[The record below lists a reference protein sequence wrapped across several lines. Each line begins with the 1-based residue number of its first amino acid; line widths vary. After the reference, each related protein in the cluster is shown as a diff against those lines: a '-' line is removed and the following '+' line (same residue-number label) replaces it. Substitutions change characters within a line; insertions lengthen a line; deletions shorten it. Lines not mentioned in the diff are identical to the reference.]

1 MKIVDREHLHDFAS
15 ILNILGDPIRLQII
29 FDLMDHDC
37 SVMGLT
43 EHVKISQPLVS
54 HHLRILRDAKI
65 VKATKSGK
73 QVIYS
78 LSSDEAR
85 AIIKLFLEKGDVVY
99 AAS

>member
-1 MKIVDREHLHDFAS
+1 MKVLSKEHLHDFAS
-15 ILNILGDPIRLQII
+15 TLNILGDPIRLQIV

-65 VKATKSGK
+65 VKATKVGK

-78 LSSDEAR
+78 LVDDDVR
-85 AIIKLFLEKGDVVY
+85 DIVNLFIDKGEVIY
-99 AAS
+99 ASC

>member
-1 MKIVDREHLHDFAS
+1 MKVLNKEHLHDFAS
-15 ILNILGDPIRLQII
+15 TLNILGDPIRLQII
-29 FDLMDHDC
+29 FDLMNHDC

-65 VKATKSGK
+65 VKATKLGK

-78 LSSDEAR
+78 LVDEDVKD
-85 AIIKLFLEKGDVVY
+85 IVNLFLNKGEVVY